1 MQENQTFFRLIYAAW
16 SFANAQGL
24 RALLT
29 LCCQQFLCRC
39 KLAAPV
45 SPLEHQP
52 QEPFSGEWN
61 CSSEDHKINDTHDK
75 KIKS

>member
-1 MQENQTFFRLIYAAW
+1 MQENQTFFRLIYAAL

-52 QEPFSGEWN
+52 LEPFSGEWN
-61 CSSEDHKINDTHDK
+61 CSSDDHKINDTHDK